1 MLIRAGNEVVRLEAG
16 GSVVGLM
23 RDGSWEPGQVRLER
37 GDLFVAFTDGISEA
51 MNQADDEWGEE
62 RLIDAARA
70 MRTAPVKAILENIVR
85 SADGFAAGAPQ
96 YDDMTLIVAR
106 VG

>member
-1 MLIRAGNEVVRLEAG
+1 MVIRPDGEVVRLEAG

-23 RDGSWEPGQVRLER
+23 RGGAWEPGQVRLER
-37 GDLFVAFTDGISEA
+37 GDLFVGFTDGISEA
-51 MNQADDEWGEE
+51 MNHADDEWGEE
-62 RLIDAARA
+62 GMIETARA
-70 MRTAPVKAILENIVR
+70 MRGAPAKTILENIVQ
-85 SADGFAAGAPQ
+85 SADRFVAGAPQ